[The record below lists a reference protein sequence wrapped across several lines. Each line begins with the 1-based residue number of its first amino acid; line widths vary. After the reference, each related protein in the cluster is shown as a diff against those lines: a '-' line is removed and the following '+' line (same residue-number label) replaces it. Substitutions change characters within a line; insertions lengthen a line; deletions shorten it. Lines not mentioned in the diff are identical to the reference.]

1 MASPPLGT
9 VTVTVNDNG
18 ASAAVAVPLS
28 SLQLKIGCCVAP
40 GTGTVATIMA
50 TQSPSALQTALVA
63 GPLLEAAGIVCN
75 NGGTVVVAT
84 CPVATKGTA
93 TAPVAGASNVGNA
106 VLTAS

>member
-50 TQSPSALQTALVA
+50 TQSPRVA
-63 GPLLEAAGIVCN
+63 GPLRGAAGIVCN
-75 NGGTVVVAT
+75 TGGTVVVAT

-93 TAPVAGASNVGNA
+93 TAPVAGASNVGN
-106 VLTAS
+106 